1 MRNRNH
7 RFLVSFTEDEKNILM
22 TKVKKSGLSRERY
35 MRMSSLGYPI
45 HENPPIDFYALTK
58 EMNRIGN
65 NLNQLLVNAY
75 SKGFV
80 DVPLL
85 RKHLKELND
94 IENRLWAELKPGD
107 K

>member
-1 MRNRNH
+1 MRKRNC
-7 RFLVSFTEDEKNILM
+7 RVEVYFDENEKYMLM
-22 TKVKKSGLSRERY
+22 TKVQKSGLSRERY
-35 MRMSSLGYPI
+35 MRMSALGYPI

-58 EMNRIGN
+58 AMNRIGN

-75 SKGFV
+75 STGFV

-85 RKHLKELND
+85 RKHLKSLND

>member
-1 MRNRNH
+1 MRKRSC
-7 RFLVSFTEDEKNILM
+7 RVEVYFDENEKDILM
-22 TKVKKSGLSRERY
+22 KKVKKSGLSRERY
-35 MRMSSLGYPI
+35 MRMSALGYPI
-45 HENPPIDFYALTK
+45 HENPPIDFYSLTK
-58 EMNRIGN
+58 EMNRLGN

-80 DVPLL
+80 DTPLL